1 MFKFIIYEACYLCN
15 AHRQEYEKYWKL
27 YKKYLE
33 SDKDVNIKQRLEEW
47 EKSMDVTNILKAR
60 AQAKVEVT
68 LRSRSSVND

>member
-1 MFKFIIYEACYLCN
+1 M
-15 AHRQEYEKYWKL
+15 HRQEYEKYWKL

-33 SDKDVNIKQRLEEW
+33 SDKEVSIKQRLEEW

-68 LRSRSSVND
+68 LRSRSSVSDKTSND